1 MEGAGIGVGLQE
13 GEGRKGLPWW
23 WELPA
28 LPGLLLRAGAA
39 IPSSILPRLVEQF
52 EPLGLQVL
60 RSCMQSDVITGSHQ
74 FV

>member
-1 MEGAGIGVGLQE
+1 MGLQE

-28 LPGLLLRAGAA
+28 LPGLLLQAGAA

-52 EPLGLQVL
+52 EPLGLQVPRL
-60 RSCMQSDVITGSHQ
+60 CGQSDAITGSHQ